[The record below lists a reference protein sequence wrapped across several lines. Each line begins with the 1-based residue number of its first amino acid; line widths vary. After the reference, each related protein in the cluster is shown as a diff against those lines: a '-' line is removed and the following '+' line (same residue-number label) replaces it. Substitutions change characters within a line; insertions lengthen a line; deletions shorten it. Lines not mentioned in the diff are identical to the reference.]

1 MLLLLPWM
9 RQSDG
14 AEAFEEQMRT
24 RASSRRGCGA
34 LVFAKKARRRAHS
47 SRQWAVASVPR
58 AFCGIRSWRRS
69 PSGLCR
75 GDRAPGRG
83 GRRRRVPEL
92 VADHEGQYP
101 ARRGSNAWLM

>member
-34 LVFAKKARRRAHS
+34 LVFAKKAPEGALEQAMGCGVGSSGVLWHPLLGAFRVRAWQPM
-47 SRQWAVASVPR
+47 SR
-58 AFCGIRSWRRS
+58 G
-69 PSGLCR
+69 
-75 GDRAPGRG
+75 PGPGARWTP
-83 GRRRRVPEL
+83 PES
-92 VADHEGQYP
+92 A
-101 ARRGSNAWLM
+101 